1 MPRNTRPGS
10 KTVDPTGSIAF
21 KRYELYI
28 HAAVRSF
35 NHTTGIDKDE
45 LYGAAREIYARALK
59 CYKPQS
65 GKPFGCLLST
75 MLKLEL
81 INFCDQYRRQFNR
94 NIKDT
99 DQRMFVNIDWCSAE
113 AGDEE
118 SFPENMAYI
127 SQEDL
132 GFREVEFNEKLQQL
146 SEAAQRLVK
155 DLMGAATEPTRRN
168 GPEDVARFA
177 KKYLGW
183 KLKDARKAAIEINT
197 MLFVEG

>member
-1 MPRNTRPGS
+1 MPRNTLPGS
-10 KTVDPTGSIAF
+10 NKVDPTGSAAF

-28 HAAVRSF
+28 HSAVRSF
-35 NHTTGIDKDE
+35 NSTTGIDKDE

-59 CYKPQS
+59 AYKPQS
-65 GKPFGCLLST
+65 GKPFGCLLSI

-81 INFCDQYRRQFNR
+81 INFCDQYRRRFNR

-99 DQRMFVNIDWCSAE
+99 DQRMFINVDWCGAE
-113 AGDEE
+113 AGDED
-118 SFPENMAYI
+118 SYPETMSYV

-132 GFREVEFNEKLQQL
+132 GFREVEFNQNLQKL

-155 DLMGAATEPTRRN
+155 DLMDATTEPTRRN
-168 GPEDVARFA
+168 GPEDVAKFA